1 MTPRLAPR
9 LQQRKRQHSTR
20 SQHQA
25 YHFHNYPTAFRS
37 VRNFVSR
44 ITYAMEILLSKN
56 QSKFPSE
63 FAKDRC
69 HLFGDSIEAAVPLAA
84 DIRSYLAKKHRIYI
98 RSRNDTALKFNAL
111 LLFFDIS
118 YAHLNNK
125 DIDHFTTTVH
135 GKADASFLDRK
146 IIESL
151 TGATGYDEASQVI
164 MSAYLEAKIDLT
176 LMELNRIID
185 HLLRN

>member
-37 VRNFVSR
+37 
-44 ITYAMEILLSKN
+44 N

>member
-9 LQQRKRQHSTR
+9 LQQRKRQHNTR
-20 SQHQA
+20 SQHLA
-25 YHFHNYPTAFRS
+25 YYFNNYPKALRS

-44 ITYAMEILLSKN
+44 ITYAMGILLSKT
-56 QSKFPSE
+56 QSKFPFE

-84 DIRSYLAKKHRIYI
+84 DIRSYLAKKHMYI
-98 RSRNDTALKFNAL
+98 RPRNDTALKFNAL

-125 DIDHFTTTVH
+125 DSDHFTTTVH
-135 GKADASFLDRK
+135 GKANASFLDQK

-151 TGATGYDEASQVI
+151 TGATSYDKASQVI
-164 MSAYLEAKIDLT
+164 MSAYLEAKIDPT
-176 LMELNRIID
+176 LIELNRIID